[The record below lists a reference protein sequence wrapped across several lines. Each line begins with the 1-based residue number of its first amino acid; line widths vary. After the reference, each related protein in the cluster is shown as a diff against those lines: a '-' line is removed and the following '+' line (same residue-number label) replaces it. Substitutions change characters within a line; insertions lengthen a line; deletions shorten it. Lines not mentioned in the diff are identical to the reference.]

1 MTAMSES
8 AAAQSETGP
17 HRTSI
22 AILSNRF
29 DLREALEGEFE
40 VLTFSFRRLEE
51 IRQHA
56 ADLVLVDARSEH
68 HHDLVADLARRSR
81 RQVVVIGPPDESA
94 QAMRY
99 LDLGASDFFS
109 SRTAPIERAARLRA
123 ASRRAEDQIGDD
135 DFDLVIGPVAIS
147 LRRHEVLKDGEPVR
161 LTPNEYRVLEVL
173 AERPNE
179 TISHRELIARVWG
192 PEYLSARHY
201 LRIYIRQLREK
212 LEVDPALPTL
222 LKTEWG
228 SGYALST
235 TGAGPAAAR
244 HPLASA

>member
-1 MTAMSES
+1 MTAMS
-8 AAAQSETGP
+8 QSIAPQPQGGR
-17 HRTSI
+17 RTAI

-29 DLREALEGEFE
+29 DLREALEEDFE
-40 VLTFSFRRLEE
+40 VSTFSFRRMDE
-51 IRQHA
+51 IRQHP
-56 ADLVLVDARSEH
+56 ADVILVDARSEH
-68 HHDLVADLARRSR
+68 HHDLVADLSRRSR

-123 ASRRAEDQIGDD
+123 AARRADDVTGDD

-173 AERPNE
+173 AERPDE
-179 TISHRELIARVWG
+179 TISHRDLIARVWG

-228 SGYALST
+228 SGYTLST
-235 TGAGPAAAR
+235 TGAGPSAAR
-244 HPLASA
+244 RPLESA

>member
-1 MTAMSES
+1 MTSEL
-8 AAAQSETGP
+8 AASQPQPGR
-17 HRTSI
+17 RTSV

-29 DLREALEGEFE
+29 DLRESLEDEFE
-40 VLTFSFRRLEE
+40 VVTFNFRRLDD
-51 IRQHA
+51 IRQQL
-56 ADLVLVDARSEH
+56 ADVVLVDARSEH

-109 SRTAPIERAARLRA
+109 SRTAPVECAARLRA
-123 ASRRAEDQIGDD
+123 ASRRAGDQTGDD

-147 LRRHEVLKDGEPVR
+147 LRRHEVFKDGDPVR

-173 AERPNE
+173 AERPDE

-228 SGYALST
+228 SGYTLST
-235 TGAGPAAAR
+235 TGAGPAARRPAQF
-244 HPLASA
+244 A

>member
-1 MTAMSES
+1 MTAMSHS
-8 AAAQSETGP
+8 IAPQPQGGR
-17 HRTSI
+17 RTAI

-29 DLREALEGEFE
+29 DLREALEEDFE
-40 VLTFSFRRLEE
+40 VATFSFRRMDE

-56 ADLVLVDARSEH
+56 ADVILIDARSEH

-109 SRTAPIERAARLRA
+109 SRTAPIERSARLRA
-123 ASRRAEDQIGDD
+123 AARRADDVSNED

-173 AERPNE
+173 AERPDE
-179 TISHRELIARVWG
+179 TISHRDLIARVWG

-228 SGYALST
+228 SGYTLST

-244 HPLASA
+244 RPLESA